1 MQHVIVVMTSSKH
14 MCTQSK
20 QIRMYVRMSKGEL
33 TLYN

>member
-1 MQHVIVVMTSSKH
+1 MQDVIVVMTSSKH

-20 QIRMYVRMSKGEL
+20 QICMYVRMSKGEP